1 MDIFQEISI
10 AIQEGSSSRV
20 KEMLIK
26 SSKMP
31 IKKHYDEFS
40 NSFLELR
47 F

>member
-26 SSKMP
+26 GLLMGNEPGK
-31 IKKHYDEFS
+31 
-40 NSFLELR
+40 LL
-47 F
+47 